1 MLEIY
6 SKLKILFIIRQKQT
20 LLKLRANILHREGG
34 TPVVVVDP
42 FSEPAFASVVG
53 GACGGG
59 ACAGGFGGLFVLS

>member
-1 MLEIY
+1 
-6 SKLKILFIIRQKQT
+6 
-20 LLKLRANILHREGG
+20 LKLRANILHREGG